1 MEESQGF
8 DESGVAWDRGL
19 AMLESVSETLFTCGE
34 QVVVKVIRLIEQG
47 THVSF
52 ALCRIKGMNL
62 LLLCL
67 FLYR

>member
-1 MEESQGF
+1 
-8 DESGVAWDRGL
+8 
-19 AMLESVSETLFTCGE
+19 
-34 QVVVKVIRLIEQG
+34 VVVKVIRLIEQG